1 MPYNDTP
8 RRMLA
13 IGDIHGCLAELDQ
26 LLEQVAPTA
35 EDQLVFLG
43 DYIDRGPDSAGVI
56 DRLLQLR
63 DHLPRTV
70 CLRGNHEQM
79 LLDFLDNRNPGA
91 FLANGGAETIASY
104 QKDDRWP
111 PPAAHLEFFR
121 DLRTLYVTED
131 FIFVHAG
138 LRPGISLEEQDQEDL
153 LWIRWE
159 FLESDAD
166 WGKPVVFGH
175 TPRQT
180 PLLKPNRIGIDTGC
194 VYGRQLTCCDLYSGT
209 IWQA

>member
-1 MPYNDTP
+1 MPHKDTP
-8 RRMLA
+8 HRLLA

-26 LLEQVAPTA
+26 LLDQVEPNV

-43 DYIDRGPDSAGVI
+43 DYIDRGPDSAGVV
-56 DRLLQLR
+56 DRLLQLGER
-63 DHLPRTV
+63 LPRLV

-79 LLDFLDNRNPGA
+79 LLDFLDNRNPA
-91 FLANGGAETIASY
+91 DFLVNGGAETIASY
-104 QKDDRWP
+104 RTNDRWP
-111 PPAAHLEFFR
+111 PPPAHLDFFR
-121 DLRTLYVTED
+121 KLRALYVTED

-138 LRPGISLEEQDQEDL
+138 LRPGIPLEEQDEEDM
-153 LWIRWE
+153 LWIRRD

-175 TPRQT
+175 TPRQM
-180 PLLKPNRIGIDTGC
+180 PLLDARRIGIDTGC
-194 VYGRQLTCCDLYSGT
+194 VYGRQLTCCNLFNGK